1 MTTFAERVCRK
12 KLKFADADE
21 ANTKARKLADHDKKP
36 YGIYKCHICDG
47 YHITTKKEQWT

>member
-1 MTTFAERVCRK
+1 M
-12 KLKFADADE
+12 KFADADE